1 MENANAIQSSPA
13 TKGRQVE
20 TSDNATAN
28 TTKRPSILRWY
39 RILRVHYHWP
49 LFQAIRY
56 ALWLS
61 H

>member
-1 MENANAIQSSPA
+1 MENAIAIQSSTA
-13 TKGRQVE
+13 TKGRQVKP
-20 TSDNATAN
+20 SDNATVNAM
-28 TTKRPSILRWY
+28 KRPSILQWY

-61 H
+61 Q

>member
-1 MENANAIQSSPA
+1 MENAIAIQSNPT

-20 TSDNATAN
+20 TKGYGTSE
-28 TTKRPSILRWY
+28 TTKRPSVLKWY
-39 RILRVHYHWP
+39 RILRIHYHWP

-61 H
+61 R

>member
-1 MENANAIQSSPA
+1 MENAIAVQSNPA

-20 TSDNATAN
+20 ISGNATAN
-28 TTKRPSILRWY
+28 TTKRPSILKWY

-61 H
+61 Q